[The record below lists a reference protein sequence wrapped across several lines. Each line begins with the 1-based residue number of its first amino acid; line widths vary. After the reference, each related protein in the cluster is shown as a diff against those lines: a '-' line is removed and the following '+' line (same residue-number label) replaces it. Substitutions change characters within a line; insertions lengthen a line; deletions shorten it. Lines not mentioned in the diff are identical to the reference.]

1 MPSGAPF
8 GPRAPARQGETADV
22 PPGFAERTVRR
33 PYGRVASSWPSRRYP
48 CLRGLMPSRPRVG
61 AGFTPAPTRFAVNT
75 IGRRLTGSTGRA
87 MLPAKE
93 ILRAVPELT
102 HLRSYE
108 HLKLVADPRRL
119 AILQH
124 LMSAP
129 ATLTQLGQALGEHP
143 AWIRHHLRRL
153 EDAGLV
159 DLVETRR
166 VHGAEERYYRARA
179 GGYLLQELILPQ
191 TSGRPVIVFCGS
203 HDLAVERLA
212 AELAPYVD
220 VLTLPVG
227 SLNGLANLRLGLG
240 HLAGCHLLDPQGEY
254 NQSFVRALFPDRP
267 VHLITLAHR
276 VQGLMLA
283 VGNPKRIR
291 TLSDLA
297 RPDITF
303 LNRNPG
309 SGTRLWL
316 DRQLEPLGILPSAIH
331 GYDRSV
337 NTHTACAVA
346 IANGE
351 ADAALGLQAAAAAH
365 GLAFAP
371 LFHERY
377 DLVVPHEQLSTVGPL
392 MDRLNDGEF
401 RRWAE
406 SLTGYEMAHAG
417 EEILL

>member
-1 MPSGAPF
+1 M
-8 GPRAPARQGETADV
+8 
-22 PPGFAERTVRR
+22 
-33 PYGRVASSWPSRRYP
+33 
-48 CLRGLMPSRPRVG
+48 
-61 AGFTPAPTRFAVNT
+61 
-75 IGRRLTGSTGRA
+75 
-87 MLPAKE
+87 
-93 ILRAVPELT
+93 PELT

-124 LMSAP
+124 LMAAP
-129 ATLTQLGQALGEHP
+129 ATLTQLGEALGEHP

-153 EDAGLV
+153 EDARLV
-159 DLVETRR
+159 ELAETRR

-191 TSGRPVIVFCGS
+191 TSGRPVIVFSGS

-220 VLTLPVG
+220 LLTLPVG

-240 HLAGCHLLDPQGEY
+240 HLAGCHLLDPRGEY

-267 VHLITLAHR
+267 VHLITLAYR

-283 VGNPKRIR
+283 AGNPKRIR
-291 TLSDLA
+291 AISDLA
-297 RPDITF
+297 RPDVTF
-303 LNRNPG
+303 LNRNSG
-309 SGTRLWL
+309 SGTRLWF
-316 DRQLEPLGILPSAIH
+316 DRQLEILGLTPHAIH
-331 GYDRSV
+331 GYDRTAS
-337 NTHTACAVA
+337 THTACAEA
-346 IANGE
+346 IASGE
-351 ADAALGLQAAAAAH
+351 ADAALGLQAAAARHA
-365 GLAFAP
+365 LDFVP

-377 DLVVPHEQLSTVGPL
+377 DLVVPHEQLQIVGPL
-392 MDRLNDGEF
+392 MDRLNDGTF

-417 EEILL
+417 EEITL

>member
-1 MPSGAPF
+1 MPDL
-8 GPRAPARQGETADV
+8 AR
-22 PPGFAERTVRR
+22 
-33 PYGRVASSWPSRRYP
+33 
-48 CLRGLMPSRPRVG
+48 
-61 AGFTPAPTRFAVNT
+61 
-75 IGRRLTGSTGRA
+75 
-87 MLPAKE
+87 
-93 ILRAVPELT
+93 
-102 HLRSYE
+102 LRSYE

-124 LMSAP
+124 LMAAP

-159 DLVETRR
+159 ELVETRR

-191 TSGRPVIVFCGS
+191 TSGRPVIVFSGS

-240 HLAGCHLLDPQGEY
+240 HLAGCHLFDPQGEY
-254 NQSFVRALFPDRP
+254 NLSFVRALFPDRP

-283 VGNPKRIR
+283 AGNPKRIR
-291 TLSDLA
+291 GLSDLA
-297 RPDITF
+297 RPDVTF
-303 LNRNPG
+303 LNRNAG
-309 SGTRLWL
+309 SGTRLWF
-316 DRQLEPLGILPSAIH
+316 DHQLKALSLTPSAIH
-331 GYDRSV
+331 GYNSTAS
-337 NTHTACAVA
+337 THTACAQS
-346 IANGE
+346 IASGE

-365 GLAFAP
+365 NLAFVP

-377 DLVVPHEQLSTVGPL
+377 DLVVPHDQLEAVGPL
-392 MDRLNDGEF
+392 MDRLNDGTF

-417 EEILL
+417 EEIML

>member
-1 MPSGAPF
+1 MPDLA
-8 GPRAPARQGETADV
+8 
-22 PPGFAERTVRR
+22 
-33 PYGRVASSWPSRRYP
+33 
-48 CLRGLMPSRPRVG
+48 
-61 AGFTPAPTRFAVNT
+61 
-75 IGRRLTGSTGRA
+75 
-87 MLPAKE
+87 
-93 ILRAVPELT
+93 

-124 LMSAP
+124 LMTAP

-153 EDAGLV
+153 EAAGLV

-220 VLTLPVG
+220 VLTLAVG

-254 NQSFVRALFPDRP
+254 NQSFVRTLFPDRP
-267 VHLITLAHR
+267 VHLITLAYR
-276 VQGLMLA
+276 MQGLMLA
-283 VGNPKRIR
+283 PENPKRIH
-291 TLSDLA
+291 TLADLA
-297 RPDITF
+297 RPEVTF

-309 SGTRLWL
+309 SGTRLWF
-316 DRQLEPLGILPSAIH
+316 DRQLAALGLTPSAIH
-331 GYDRSV
+331 GYDSTAS
-337 NTHTACAVA
+337 THTACAGA
-346 IANGE
+346 IASGE
-351 ADAALGLQAAAAAH
+351 VDAALGLQAAAAAH
-365 GLAFAP
+365 NLVFAP

-377 DLVVPHEQLSTVGPL
+377 DLVVPHEQLQTVGPL
-392 MDRLNDGEF
+392 MDRLNDGSF

-417 EEILL
+417 EEIVL

>member
-1 MPSGAPF
+1 MP
-8 GPRAPARQGETADV
+8 D
-22 PPGFAERTVRR
+22 
-33 PYGRVASSWPSRRYP
+33 
-48 CLRGLMPSRPRVG
+48 
-61 AGFTPAPTRFAVNT
+61 
-75 IGRRLTGSTGRA
+75 
-87 MLPAKE
+87 
-93 ILRAVPELT
+93 LT

-124 LMSAP
+124 LMAQP

-153 EDAGLV
+153 EVAGLV
-159 DLVETRR
+159 ELTETRR

-191 TSGRPVIVFCGS
+191 TSGRPVVVFSGS

-254 NQSFVRALFPDRP
+254 NLSFIRSLFPDRA
-267 VHLITLAHR
+267 VHVVTLAHR

-283 VGNPKRIR
+283 AGNPKRIHA
-291 TLSDLA
+291 LSDIV
-297 RPDITF
+297 RPDVTF

-316 DRQLEPLGILPSAIH
+316 DRQLESLGLRSSAIH
-331 GYDRSV
+331 GYAHHV
-337 NTHTACAVA
+337 NTHTACAQAVA
-346 IANGE
+346 AGE
-351 ADAALGLQAAAAAH
+351 ADTALGLQASATNE
-365 GLAFAP
+365 GLGFLP

-377 DLVVPHEQLSTVGPL
+377 DLAIPDDQLPVVQPL
-392 MDRLNDGEF
+392 MDTLVTGAF
-401 RRWAE
+401 RRWTTGLA
-406 SLTGYEMAHAG
+406 GYEMDHAG
-417 EEILL
+417 EELVL